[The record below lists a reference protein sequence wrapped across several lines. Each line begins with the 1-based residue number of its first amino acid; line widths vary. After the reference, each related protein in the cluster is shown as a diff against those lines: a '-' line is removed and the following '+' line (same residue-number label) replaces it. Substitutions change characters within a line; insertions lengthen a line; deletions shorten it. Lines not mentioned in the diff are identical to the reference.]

1 MKYALDHN
9 NNQEKYGE
17 NLYHRNCSVTSRRM
31 SAQVIHFVENDLCLI
46 PDDGTW
52 RIKVHLGPFQ
62 RVGSLVM
69 PNILRFVRLFDGFA
83 TFLWDALDRH
93 LVSKNLLNGS
103 GRLPVSFEHCLLF
116 EQTLVLYLNLWRSK
130 FYSSRSISQEW
141 RLRDFFTRVR
151 SVSNITC
158 QGG

>member
-17 NLYHRNCSVTSRRM
+17 NFYHRNCRVTSRRM

-52 RIKVHLGPFQ
+52 RIKVHLGPFKH
-62 RVGSLVM
+62 VGSLVM

-116 EQTLVLYLNLWRSK
+116 WKDPGIVFKFMTFKILLSKHITGVAIAWLFSREWGSFQT
-130 FYSSRSISQEW
+130 
-141 RLRDFFTRVR
+141 
-151 SVSNITC
+151 
-158 QGG
+158 